1 MLITA
6 YCPGKRP
13 PGLTK
18 TLLVMKLMA
27 VILFCTCITAKAGG
41 LPGNITY
48 TGKNVSIEK
57 IFTIVKKQTGYAFVY
72 QEAQLRKFKPVTV
85 DAQNLSLESFLQLV
99 FKEQPLNYLI
109 EKLTVTVTEKK
120 TVNNL
125 SESNGVLAFYEL
137 IKGRITDSTGQA
149 LEGVTVSIKGTRK
162 ITTTNA
168 AGEFSIDVP
177 STGVLVISY
186 TGFETREIKIT
197 TGDYK
202 NIQLLPR
209 NKNLEEVVV
218 VGYGTQ
224 RKANLTGAVDQVGG
238 EVLQQRPITNV
249 SEGLQGIFA
258 NVNIS
263 ATNSG
268 GAPGAGK
275 SINLRGFTGLNAA
288 SSPLILVD
296 GVPADINTINPTDIA
311 SITVL
316 KDAASSAIYGSRAP
330 NGVILITT
338 NQGAK
343 SRPLRINYNV
353 NLSSSQPV
361 NLPRMMNS
369 LDWANLY
376 NESALNAQQGK
387 FIPESVIDRIKAYL
401 NDPVNTPA
409 TIADPNGR
417 DWGTYDNTFG
427 NANNDWFKVYMKKNA
442 ASQQHSLSL
451 DGGSEK
457 IAYFLGLGYT
467 DKTGMFKYFE
477 DSYNRYNF
485 RSNITAEVNKWVSI
499 GLKAAYTQENFNYPN
514 NGGGTTGGNWFHQ
527 IGRIWPIIPIT
538 APNGGMIGNSN
549 IPLIK
554 EGGRVGQKS
563 NDSWMTG
570 EVNIKPLP
578 GWIITGSYSYNYF
591 NTGYSE
597 TTLPY
602 YSSTQQDPRTLSNT
616 ISSVYKSQTQGTYQ
630 TYNLFTSYEK
640 KLSDHY
646 FKVMVGQQQ
655 EVKRQE
661 SLNGFNQSLYNI
673 NQPSLS
679 LTYGTNVSAGDGG
692 YAWATNG
699 TFGRINYSFQDKYI
713 LEFNGR
719 YMGSSFFPKDTRNHF
734 FKAFSAGWVV
744 SNESFWSSLAG
755 TVQNL
760 KLRGSYGTL
769 GDLSALL
776 DNQNYYP
783 YVSNLRTFSPQN
795 TSWLFDASGTRQ
807 PAVSPPSGLV
817 SPTLTWAK
825 PAMLDLG
832 VDIRFLKDFNL
843 TFDWYKRKVTDLFGT
858 AATYPVTLGVNP
870 PTPNNATVETK
881 GFDASLTWNRKF
893 GKVGINVRATLADYK
908 GKVVSFNGNASGS
921 LDNST
926 WYNGKVMGEIWGFKT
941 EGLFQ
946 SPEEIAAAP
955 SQTPIGSVNWF
966 PGDVRYKELNKD
978 GKISWGNYTLSDH
991 GDLVVIG
998 NSTPRYSYGF
1008 STGVDWKG
1016 FDLNIFLQGVAKR
1029 DFWAGGNYYWGI
1041 TNAYQSTA
1049 LTTLYDRWTPTNTG
1063 GYFPKLYL
1071 NGDSKNQNPSDRY
1084 LINAAY
1090 LRLKNVQLGYTLPEK
1105 ILKKAHITRCRFY
1118 ISGENLLT
1126 MSPAL
1131 KHQFVDP
1138 ELLRS
1143 DSKIYPLQR
1152 SFSAGLNISFQ

>member
-1 MLITA
+1 MLFTA
-6 YCPGKRP
+6 YCPDRMPRG
-13 PGLTK
+13 GTK
-18 TLLVMKLMA
+18 IFLVLKLMTA
-27 VILFCTCITAKAGG
+27 ILFCTCFTANAGSFSAT
-41 LPGNITY
+41 ITY
-48 TGKNVSIEK
+48 TGKNVTIEK
-57 IFTIVKKQTGYAFVY
+57 IFAMVKKQTGYAFIY
-72 QEAQLRKFKPVTV
+72 HNAQLRISKPVTIHV
-85 DAQNLSLESFLQLV
+85 QNVSTESFLRLV
-99 FKEQPLNYLI
+99 FKNQPLDYVI
-109 EKLTVTVTEKK
+109 EKQTVTVTAKK
-120 TVNNL
+120 PVNSL
-125 SESNGVLAFYEL
+125 SESSEVAAFDEW
-137 IKGRITDSTGQA
+137 IKGRVTDSTGQP
-149 LEGVTVSIKGTRK
+149 LEGVTVSVKGTRS
-162 ITTTNA
+162 ITTTDA
-168 AGEFSIDVP
+168 AGNFSIDAP
-177 STGVLVISY
+177 ANGILMISY
-186 TGFETREIKIT
+186 TGFETREIKIE

-202 NIQLLPR
+202 HIQLAQR

-218 VGYGTQ
+218 VAYGTQ
-224 RKANLTGAVDQVGG
+224 RKANLTGAVEQVSG

-249 SEGLQGIFA
+249 SEGLQGVIA
-258 NVNIS
+258 NLNITT
-263 ATNSG
+263 TNSG

-275 SINLRGFTGLNAA
+275 NINLRGFTGLGTA

-296 GVPADINTINPTDIA
+296 GVPADINTINPADIA

-338 NQGAK
+338 NQGGK
-343 SRPLRINYNV
+343 NRPLHINYNV

-361 NLPRMMNS
+361 NLPKMMNS

-376 NESALNAQQGK
+376 NEAALNAQQGQ
-387 FIPESVIDRIKAYL
+387 FIPESVIERIKAYL
-401 NDPVNTPA
+401 KDPVNTPA
-409 TIADPNGR
+409 TIPDPNGR
-417 DWGTYDNTFG
+417 DWGAYDNTFG
-427 NANNDWFKVYMKKNA
+427 NANNDWYKIYLKKSA
-442 ASQQHSLSL
+442 PSQQHSLSL

-467 DKTGMFKYFE
+467 DKSGMFNFFE

-485 RSNITAEVNKWVSI
+485 RSNITADVNKWISI
-499 GLKAAYTQENFNYPN
+499 GLKTSYVQENYDYPN

-527 IGRIWPIIPIT
+527 IGRIWPIVPVT
-538 APNGGMIGNSN
+538 APNGGYIDNSN

-554 EGGRVGQKS
+554 EGGRIGQQD
-563 NDSWMTG
+563 NDSWVTG

-578 GWIITGSYSYNYF
+578 GWTITGSYSYNYF
-591 NTGYSE
+591 NSRYNE
-597 TTLPY
+597 TVLPFHY
-602 YSSTQQDPRTLSNT
+602 STQQDPRTISTT
-616 ISSVYKSQTQGTYQ
+616 ISSVYKSQTQGNYQ
-630 TYNLFTSYEK
+630 TFNIFTSYEK
-640 KLSDHY
+640 KISDHY
-646 FKVMVGQQQ
+646 FKVLVGQQQ
-655 EVKRQE
+655 EVKEQE

-679 LTYGTNVSAGDGG
+679 LTYGTNVAAGDGG
-692 YAWATNG
+692 YGWATNG
-699 TFGRINYSFQDKYI
+699 TFGRINYSFKDKYL

-734 FKAFSAGWVV
+734 FNAFSAGWVI
-744 SNESFWSSLAG
+744 SNESFWKSLAG
-755 TVQNL
+755 TIQTL

-776 DNQNYYP
+776 DAENYYP

-795 TSWLFDASGTRQ
+795 TTWLFNPDGTRQ

-832 VDIRFLKDFNL
+832 VDIRFLKDFNV
-843 TFDWYKRKVTDLFGT
+843 TFDWYKRRVTDLFGT

-881 GFDASLTWNRKF
+881 GFDVSLTWNRNF
-893 GKVGINVRATLADYK
+893 GNVGVNVRATLGDYT

-941 EGLFQ
+941 DGLFQ
-946 SPEEIAAAP
+946 SPAEIAAAP
-955 SQTPIGSVNWF
+955 SQASVGSVNWF

-1008 STGVDWKG
+1008 STGVNWKG
-1016 FDLNIFLQGVAKR
+1016 LDLNIFLQGVAKR
-1029 DFWAGGNYYWGI
+1029 DFWAGGNYFWGI
-1041 TNAYQSTA
+1041 TSTWQSTA
-1049 LTTLYDRWTPTNTG
+1049 LTTLYDRWTPTNPG

-1071 NGDSKNQNPSDRY
+1071 NGDSKNQNASDRY

-1090 LRLKNVQLGYTLPEK
+1090 LRLKNVQLGYSLPEK
-1105 ILKKAHITRCRFY
+1105 LLRKAHISRCRFY